1 MIRTPLLLTLL
12 LTASLSLSACI
23 PGMNTETTDT
33 QSESEV
39 VAESQELAAAME
51 EGKPIHCT
59 MTDTK
64 GAVVDYYNSGKK
76 MKIVGTNVSEETE
89 TGTIIN
95 DGEYM
100 YVWSEGETEGIKY
113 PVSSIEEMQETAE
126 NADQMQYDT
135 PDFQNEEEVVEY
147 ENRGY
152 TIECD
157 ETDID
162 DSMFIPPSEV
172 TFMDVAALMEQQFDQ
187 MKEQMGDVQ
196 LPPELEAMQQ

>member
-135 PDFQNEEEVVEY
+135 PDFQNEEEVAEY